1 MDEGWGH
8 SVKAED
14 EDPISL
20 EKTEL
25 NTPSPHPPTPL
36 ASPFIL
42 DVQGQA
48 WLYKCYLIAESF
60 PMPGFSG
67 EINL

>member
-20 EKTEL
+20 EKSEV
-25 NTPSPHPPTPL
+25 NTP
-36 ASPFIL
+36 SPFIL

-48 WLYKCYLIAESF
+48 WLYKRYLIAESF